1 MNNNLINQATKL
13 VMEWAEANHVTVAE
27 KTIRNQVESWYN
39 NTDAATPYIIAASVM
54 EYGYYNN
61 NQPVNY
67 DMMLEAERCYF
78 PNYADE
84 TLIHVSEYEAAE
96 HDAMWR

>member
-13 VMEWAEANHVTVAE
+13 VMEYAETNHITVSEAAVR
-27 KTIRNQVESWYN
+27 KQVESWYI

-54 EYGYYNN
+54 EYGSYDD
-61 NQPVNY
+61 QPVDY
-67 DMMLEAERCYF
+67 DMMRQAEHCYF

-84 TLIHVSEYEAAE
+84 TLYHVSEYEASLR
-96 HDAMWR
+96 DAMWR

>member
-13 VMEWAEANHVTVAE
+13 VMEWAEANHITIAE
-27 KTIRNQVESWYN
+27 RTIRSQVESWYN

-54 EYGYYNN
+54 EYGYYED
-61 NQPVNY
+61 QTY
-67 DMMLEAERCYF
+67 EMMQQAEMYYF
-78 PNYADE
+78 PE
-84 TLIHVSEYEAAE
+84 TLEDTLFHVSEYEASM

>member
-1 MNNNLINQATKL
+1 MMNNYLINQATKL
-13 VMEWAEANHVTVAE
+13 VMEWAEANHITISE
-27 KTIRNQVESWYN
+27 KIIRSQVESWYN

-54 EYGYYNN
+54 EYGYYND
-61 NQPVNY
+61 QPVNY

-96 HDAMWR
+96 RDAMWR

>member
-1 MNNNLINQATKL
+1 MMNNNLINQATKL
-13 VMEWAEANHVTVAE
+13 VMEWAEANHITIAE
-27 KTIRNQVESWYN
+27 KIIRSQVESWYN

-54 EYGYYNN
+54 KYGYYND
-61 NQPVNY
+61 QPVNY

-96 HDAMWR
+96 RDAMWR

>member
-13 VMEWAEANHVTVAE
+13 VMEYAEANHITVSEAAVR
-27 KTIRNQVESWYN
+27 KQVESWYI

-54 EYGYYNN
+54 EYGSYDD
-61 NQPVNY
+61 QPVDY
-67 DMMLEAERCYF
+67 DMMRQAEHCYF

-84 TLIHVSEYEAAE
+84 TLYHVSEYEASLR
-96 HDAMWR
+96 DAMWR

>member
-13 VMEWAEANHVTVAE
+13 VMEWAEANHITIAE
-27 KTIRNQVESWYN
+27 RTIRSQVESWYN

-54 EYGYYNN
+54 EYGYYED
-61 NQPVNY
+61 QTY
-67 DMMLEAERCYF
+67 EMMQQAEMYYF
-78 PNYADE
+78 PE
-84 TLIHVSEYEAAE
+84 TPEDTLFHVSEYEASM